1 MNIDSATQ
9 LLTRMKLTQ
18 AEPFRQPAF
27 VIAHAMVNKQM
38 DYLSAYDWVQA
49 MFREG
54 VFFRYEGTWDNVLQ
68 VLHTYRE
75 MKQ

>member
-1 MNIDSATQ
+1 
-9 LLTRMKLTQ
+9 MKLTQ
-18 AEPFRQPAF
+18 AEPHTQPAF

-38 DYLSAYDWVQA
+38 EYLSAYDWVQA

-54 VFFRYEGTWDNVLQ
+54 IFFRYEGTWDDVLH

-75 MKQ
+75 VKQ

>member
-1 MNIDSATQ
+1 MNIEQAQ
-9 LLTRMKLTQ
+9 NMMTRMTLTQ

-54 VFFRYEGTWDNVLQ
+54 VFFRYEGTWDDVLQ